1 MYKMDRAKVQ
11 YGKLINMPT
20 TTKEKSKK
28 PDSKPASK
36 PKTPPARK
44 PMTDEAIAKA
54 LKTLHGW
61 SHEGDFIQKTY
72 HFTSYLAGL
81 AFATTVGTVSEG
93 FDHHPNILIQWRK
106 VTVSYNTHDA
116 GNKVT
121 LIDFKVAE
129 AIEAL
134 PYKPQA

>member
-1 MYKMDRAKVQ
+1 
-11 YGKLINMPT
+11 MPT
-20 TTKEKSKK
+20 TAKTKPKK
-28 PDSKPASK
+28 PVASK

-61 SHEGDFIQKTY
+61 SHEGDVIQKTY
-72 HFTSYLAGL
+72 KFSSYLAGL
-81 AFATTVGTVSEG
+81 AFATTVGTIAEG
-93 FDHHPNILIQWRK
+93 CDHHPDILIKWRK
-106 VTVSYNTHDA
+106 VTVSFSTHDA

-121 LIDFKVAE
+121 TTDIKVAE

-134 PYKPQA
+134 PYKPES